1 MSRLEE
7 LIQELCPNGVEY
19 KALSDITIRFTD
31 GMHSLPRDI
40 RTTGQYPILS
50 AQNVNNGKIDLYTT
64 KYVMSDIFQKEN
76 KRTDVCKGDVLLTI
90 VGAIGRVAVVKD
102 NLQALF
108 QRSVCVIK
116 PNKNAIIP
124 EYLGYALEATSIQ
137 SYMQINAHG
146 AAQKGLYLEQVGKLR
161 LPVPPLEVQHEIVRI
176 LDNFTELTAELTAE
190 LIARKKQYEYYRE
203 KLLTYNI
210 NIYKKTLDELC
221 YISAGGDVPKE
232 SMSKE
237 KTERY
242 CVPIISNGIGNNA
255 LYGYTDVPKITKA
268 AVTIAARGTIG
279 YAEFRDYPYF
289 PIIRLLSVIPKDKTL
304 LNTKYLYYC
313 LQGKQYNV
321 PTSGIPQLTAPMLKK
336 EKIPIP
342 SLEVQERIVNVLD
355 NFDAICKD
363 LNIGLPAEIEARQKQ
378 YEYYRDLLLTLVEGG
393 NIILNGTERNGTER
407 SN

>member
-146 AAQKGLYLEQVGKLR
+146 AAQKASC
-161 LPVPPLEVQHEIVRI
+161 I
-176 LDNFTELTAELTAE
+176 L
-190 LIARKKQYEYYRE
+190 
-203 KLLTYNI
+203 
-210 NIYKKTLDELC
+210 
-221 YISAGGDVPKE
+221 
-232 SMSKE
+232 
-237 KTERY
+237 
-242 CVPIISNGIGNNA
+242 
-255 LYGYTDVPKITKA
+255 
-268 AVTIAARGTIG
+268 
-279 YAEFRDYPYF
+279 
-289 PIIRLLSVIPKDKTL
+289 
-304 LNTKYLYYC
+304 
-313 LQGKQYNV
+313 
-321 PTSGIPQLTAPMLKK
+321 
-336 EKIPIP
+336 
-342 SLEVQERIVNVLD
+342 
-355 NFDAICKD
+355 
-363 LNIGLPAEIEARQKQ
+363 
-378 YEYYRDLLLTLVEGG
+378 
-393 NIILNGTERNGTER
+393 
-407 SN
+407 